1 MNPLKGVALK
11 IVATLIFTIMSVFV
25 KLVADE
31 VPTGQIV
38 FCRQFFAI
46 FPIMIFVLARG
57 DFPGALRTARPMA
70 HASRIMLGTASMALG
85 FTALALI
92 PLPDATAIGYA
103 MPIFAVIFAAL
114 ILKETVRIYRWTAV
128 IVGLF
133 GVLVILSPHLAAA
146 RATEVTGGAALT
158 LGAIIGLVA
167 AISSALAMVTV
178 RHLTSTES
186 TSTIVFWFS
195 AGGAIIALFTVPV
208 GLLLPQ
214 AAWVWPSLST
224 GLKLVMVGL
233 LGGVAQI
240 VLTSSY
246 RYADASVIA
255 PFEYTSLVWSV
266 LLGWWI
272 FGDVPGIAML
282 IGSLI
287 VILAGLFV
295 IWRERQLG
303 IERTREREAGKPG
316 G

>member
-1 MNPLKGVALK
+1 LNPLKGVALK
-11 IVATLIFTIMSVFV
+11 IVATLIFTIMAVFV
-25 KLVADE
+25 KLVADD
-31 VPTGQIV
+31 VPTGQVV

-46 FPIMIFVLARG
+46 LPIMAYILVRG
-57 DFPGALRTARPMA
+57 DFPGALWTTRPVA

-128 IVGLF
+128 IVGLG
-133 GVLVILSPHLAAA
+133 GVLVILSPHLTAA
-146 RATEVTGGAALT
+146 RSTDVGDAALT

-167 AISSALAMVTV
+167 AVSAALAMVTV
-178 RHLTSTES
+178 RHLTMTES

-195 AGGAIIALFTVPV
+195 AGGALLGMLTIPV
-208 GLLLPQ
+208 GVVLPQ
-214 AAWVWPSLST
+214 ATWVWPSLGT
-224 GLKLVMVGL
+224 GLQLVMIGL

-240 VLTSSY
+240 LQTQSY

-316 G
+316 A